1 MNLTEE
7 IGRRR
12 TFAIIAHPD
21 AGKTTLTE
29 KFLLY
34 GGAIQMAGSVKARR
48 AQRAVTSDWMAIE
61 RERGIS
67 VTSTVLQFEYGGF
80 KVNLLDT
87 PGHQDFGEDTYRT
100 LLAADAAIM
109 LLDGG
114 KGVEPVTEKLYA
126 VCKLKGL
133 PVFTF
138 VNKMD
143 RPALEPLQI
152 LDELRAKLGLDA
164 YPVNWPIG
172 SGPSFCG
179 VVDPPTREALLFE
192 RQEGGA
198 KEALSRRAGL
208 DDASIEAKVGAES
221 LRALE
226 QELDML
232 ASSGLQ
238 HDEEMVQEGLLS
250 PVFFGSA
257 VTNFGV
263 EALLKGFLALGPPPH
278 ARALKGG
285 APLAPQDERFSAFVF
300 KSQANMDPRHRDR
313 IAFLRVVSGRF
324 EGGMQAWHSRLQREV
339 RLNNPKEFFG
349 RERDTVTEAFPG
361 DILGIMN
368 SGNLRIGDTL
378 SSAKDLLFPG
388 VPRFPCEH
396 FGVLR
401 CAPSARKAF
410 AKGLEELLQE
420 GAIQGFKDPGAAG
433 NDLLLGAVG
442 PLQFEVLQYRLLNE
456 YGAKTDLEKL
466 DYKVARWIQGPPEA
480 LTALRGAGTCR
491 VVEDMDTRS
500 VALFRDPWSL
510 ENAKRNHAR
519 LDFLSVAPVD

>member
-1 MNLTEE
+1 MELTEE
-7 IGRRR
+7 IARRR

-48 AQRAVTSDWMAIE
+48 AQRSATSDWMAIE

-67 VTSTVLQFEYGGF
+67 VTSTVLQFEFGGY

-179 VVDPPTREALLFE
+179 VVDPRTRQAQVFE
-192 RQEGGA
+192 RQEGGS
-198 KEALSRRAGL
+198 KEALARSATL
-208 DDASIEAKVGAES
+208 DDPAIADKIGAES
-221 LRALE
+221 LKALRM
-226 QELDML
+226 ELDML
-232 ASSGLQ
+232 GTMGLE
-238 HDEEMVQEGLLS
+238 HDDEMVQAGLLS

-263 EALLKGFLALGPPPH
+263 EPLLRGFLALGPPPH
-278 ARALKGG
+278 PRALRGG
-285 APLAPQDERFSAFVF
+285 ESLPPTDGRFSAFVF
-300 KSQANMDPRHRDR
+300 KTQANMDPRHRDR
-313 IAFLRVVSGRF
+313 IAFFRVVSGRF
-324 EGGMQAWHSRLQREV
+324 EGGMQAWHSRLGREV

-349 RERDTVTEAFPG
+349 RERDTVTEAFAG

-368 SGNLRIGDTL
+368 SGQLRIGDTL
-378 SSAKDLLFPG
+378 SQSKDLLFPG

-420 GAIQGFKDPGAAG
+420 GAIQGFKDPVAAG

-456 YGAKTDLEKL
+456 YSAKTDLEKL
-466 DYKVARWIQGPPEA
+466 DYKVARWLQGPPEA
-480 LTALRGAGTCR
+480 LEALRGAGTCR
-491 VVEDMDTRS
+491 VVQDMDGRG
-500 VALFRDPWSL
+500 VGLFRDPWSL
-510 ENAKRNHAR
+510 ESASRNHPKVA
-519 LDFLSVAPVD
+519 FLALAPAD

>member
-1 MNLTEE
+1 MSLHEE
-7 IGRRR
+7 VIRRR

-48 AQRAVTSDWMAIE
+48 AQRSATSDWMSIE

-67 VTSTVLQFEYGGF
+67 VTSTVLQFEYEGY

-114 KGVEPVTEKLYA
+114 KGVEPITEKLYA

-143 RPALEPLQI
+143 RPALSPLQI
-152 LDELRAKLGLDA
+152 LDELKSKLGLDA

-172 SGPSFCG
+172 SGPGFCG
-179 VVDPPTREALLFE
+179 VIDRASGQATVFE
-192 RQEGGA
+192 RQEGGS
-198 KEALSRRAGL
+198 KEALSRLSDLDDPAIDAKIGADGVKLLRDELEMLDTMGLGHDDELVDAGL
-208 DDASIEAKVGAES
+208 I
-221 LRALE
+221 
-226 QELDML
+226 
-232 ASSGLQ
+232 
-238 HDEEMVQEGLLS
+238 S

-263 EALLKGFLALGPPPH
+263 EQLLKGFLKLGPPPK
-278 ARALKGG
+278 AREARGG
-285 APLAPQDERFSAFVF
+285 AELKPEDDRFSAFVF
-300 KSQANMDPRHRDR
+300 KTQANMDPKHRDR

-324 EGGMQAWHSRLQREV
+324 EGGMEAWHSRLGRPF
-339 RLNNPKEFFG
+339 RLSNPKEFFG
-349 RERDTVTEAFPG
+349 RERETVTEAFAG
-361 DILGIMN
+361 DILGLMN
-368 SGNLRIGDTL
+368 AGNLRIGDSL
-378 SSAKDLLFPG
+378 SSDKAVVFPG
-388 VPRFPCEH
+388 IPRFEAEH
-396 FGVLR
+396 FGIVR
-401 CAPSARKAF
+401 CAPSSRKAF
-410 AKGLEELLQE
+410 NKGLEELLQE
-420 GAIQGFKDPGAAG
+420 GAIQGFQDPNSPG
-433 NDLLLGAVG
+433 NDLILGAVG
-442 PLQFEVLQYRLLNE
+442 PLQFEVLQYRLANE

-466 DYKVARWIQGPPEA
+466 PYRLARWVQGPDEAIEA
-480 LTALRGAGTCR
+480 LRSTSICKLAT
-491 VVEDMDTRS
+491 DMDGQW

-510 ENAKRNHAR
+510 EGVLRNHAK
-519 LDFLSVAPVD
+519 LKFLAIAPVL

>member
-1 MNLTEE
+1 MNPTDE
-7 IGRRR
+7 IARRR

-48 AQRAVTSDWMAIE
+48 AQRSATSDWMAIE

-67 VTSTVLQFEYGGF
+67 VTSTVLQFEYEGF

-143 RPALEPLQI
+143 RPALSPLAI
-152 LDELRAKLGLDA
+152 LDELQAKLGLDA

-179 VVDPPTREALLFE
+179 VADPDTRSALLFE

-198 KEALSRRAGL
+198 REALARVATL
-208 DDASIEAKVGAES
+208 DDPAITEKLGEES
-221 LRALE
+221 LRDLRS
-226 QELDML
+226 ELDML
-232 ASSGLQ
+232 AASGLR
-238 HDEEMVQEGLLS
+238 HDEELVQAGLLS

-263 EALLKGFLALGPPPH
+263 EPLLKGFLALGPAPLG
-278 ARALKGG
+278 RSLKGG
-285 APLAPQDERFSAFVF
+285 GLLEPRDARFSAFVF

-324 EGGMQAWHSRLQREV
+324 EGGMPAWNARLGREV

-368 SGNLRIGDTL
+368 NGQLRLGDTL
-378 SSAKDLLFPG
+378 SDAHDLRFPG
-388 VPRFPCEH
+388 VPRFPYEH

-401 CAPSARKAF
+401 CAPGARKAF
-410 AKGLEELLQE
+410 VKGMEELLEE
-420 GAIQGFKDPGAAG
+420 GAIQAFRDPRASG

-442 PLQFEVLQYRLLNE
+442 PLQFEVLRYRLLNE

-466 DYKVARWIQGPPEA
+466 DYRVARWLQAEPKAVEA
-480 LTALRGAGTCR
+480 LRTAGTCR
-491 VVEDMDTRS
+491 LVEDRDGHA
-500 VALFRDPWSL
+500 VALFRDTWSL
-510 ENAKRNHAR
+510 EHAQRNHSSVG
-519 LDFLSVAPVD
+519 FLTVAPVE

>member
-1 MNLTEE
+1 MGLDQE
-7 IGRRR
+7 IARRR

-48 AQRAVTSDWMAIE
+48 AQRSATSDWMAIE
-61 RERGIS
+61 KERGIS
-67 VTSTVLQFEYGGF
+67 VTSTVLQFEYQGW

-109 LLDGG
+109 LLDAG

-143 RPALEPLQI
+143 RPSLEPLRI
-152 LDELRAKLGLDA
+152 LDELKAKLGLDA

-172 SGPSFCG
+172 NGPSFCG
-179 VVDPPTREALLFE
+179 VARPGGGPALLFE

-198 KEALSRRAGL
+198 REALSREAGL
-208 DDASIEAKVGAES
+208 DDPFIAAKIGPDAV
-221 LRALE
+221 RALKD
-226 QELDML
+226 ELAML
-232 ASSGLQ
+232 ADMGLR
-238 HDEEMVQEGLLS
+238 HDDEMVAAGLLS

-263 EALLKGFLALGPPPH
+263 EPLLKGFLELGPPPH
-278 ARALKGG
+278 PRALKGG
-285 APLAPQDERFSAFVF
+285 ATLRPQDPRFSAFVF
-300 KSQANMDPRHRDR
+300 KTQANMDPRHRDR
-313 IAFLRVVSGRF
+313 IAFLRVMSGRF
-324 EGGMQAWHSRLQREV
+324 EGGMEVWHARLGKPV
-339 RLNNPKEFFG
+339 RLSNPKEFFG
-349 RERDTVTEAFPG
+349 RERDTVTEAFAG

-368 SGNLRIGDTL
+368 SGTLRIGDCL
-378 SSAKDLLFPG
+378 SSDRDLRFPG
-388 VPRFPCEH
+388 VPRFPAEH

-401 CAPSARKAF
+401 CAPSVRKAF
-410 AKGLEELLQE
+410 TKGLEELLQE
-420 GAIQGFKDPGAAG
+420 GAIQGFRDPAAAG
-433 NDLLLGAVG
+433 NDLVLGAVG
-442 PLQFEVLQYRLLNE
+442 PLQFEVLQYRLEGE
-456 YGAKTDLEKL
+456 YGAKSDLERL
-466 DYKVARWIQGPPEA
+466 PYKVARWLQGPPAA
-480 LTALRGAGTCR
+480 LEALRGTGLCR
-491 VVEDMDTRS
+491 VLEDLDGHP
-500 VALFRDPWSL
+500 VGLFRDVWSL
-510 ENAKRNHAR
+510 ESTQRNHGQV
-519 LDFLSVAPVD
+519 DFLAVAPVD

>member
-1 MNLTEE
+1 MDPTDE
-7 IGRRR
+7 IARRR

-48 AQRAVTSDWMAIE
+48 AQRSATSDWMAIE

-114 KGVEPVTEKLYA
+114 KGVEPITEKLYA

-143 RPALEPLQI
+143 RPSLEPLQI

-172 SGPSFCG
+172 NGPSFCG
-179 VVDPPTREALLFE
+179 VVDPRSRACILFE

-198 KEALSRRAGL
+198 REALSREAGL
-208 DDASIEAKVGAES
+208 DDPAIEAKIGPDAVKA
-221 LRALE
+221 LR

-232 ASSGLQ
+232 ATMGLA
-238 HDEEMVQEGLLS
+238 HDDEMVQEGLLS

-263 EALLKGFLALGPPPH
+263 EPLLKGFMAMGPPPH
-278 ARALKGG
+278 ARALRGQG
-285 APLAPQDERFSAFVF
+285 SIAPADGRFSAFVF
-300 KSQANMDPRHRDR
+300 KTQANMDPRHRDR

-324 EGGMQAWHSRLQREV
+324 EGGMQAWHSRLEREV

-349 RERDTVTEAFPG
+349 RERDTVTEAFAG

-368 SGNLRIGDTL
+368 SGQLRIGDSL
-378 SSAKDLLFPG
+378 SGARELVFPG

-401 CAPSARKAF
+401 AAPSARKAF
-410 AKGLEELLQE
+410 AKGLDELLQE
-420 GAIQGFKDPGAAG
+420 GAIQGFRDPSAAG

-466 DYKVARWIQGPPEA
+466 DYKVARWLQGPPEA
-480 LTALRGAGTCR
+480 LELLRGAGTCR
-491 VVEDMDTRS
+491 VVEDMDARA
-500 VALFRDPWSL
+500 VGLFRDPWSL
-510 ENAKRNHAR
+510 ESAQRNHSR
-519 LDFLSVAPVD
+519 LKFLAVAPVD

>member
-1 MNLTEE
+1 VTTESE
-7 IGRRR
+7 ISRRR

-48 AQRAVTSDWMAIE
+48 AQRAATSDWMAIE

-67 VTSTVLQFEYGGF
+67 VTSTVLQFEYEGY

-100 LLAADAAIM
+100 LMAADAAIM

-133 PVFTF
+133 PIFTF

-143 RPALEPLQI
+143 RPSLEPLQI
-152 LDELRAKLGLDA
+152 LDELKAKLGLDA

-172 SGPSFCG
+172 NGPSFCG
-179 VVDPPTREALLFE
+179 VADPGTRRALLFE
-192 RQEGGA
+192 RQDRGA
-198 KEALSRRAGL
+198 KEALSREAGL
-208 DDASIEAKVGAES
+208 DDPAIEAKIGPDALKA
-221 LRALE
+221 LRD
-226 QELDML
+226 ELDML
-232 ASSGLQ
+232 ATMALN
-238 HDEEMVQEGLLS
+238 HDDEMVQAGLLS

-263 EALLKGFLALGPPPH
+263 EPLLRGFLKLGPGPH
-278 ARALKGG
+278 PRALSDGG
-285 APLAPQDERFSAFVF
+285 ELKPADPRFSAFVF
-300 KSQANMDPRHRDR
+300 KTQANMDPKHRDR

-324 EGGMQAWHSRLQREV
+324 EGGMEAFHQRLGKDV

-349 RERDTVTEAFPG
+349 RERDTVTEAWPG
-361 DILGIMN
+361 DILGLMN
-368 SGNLRIGDTL
+368 AGQLRIGDTL
-378 SSAKDLLFPG
+378 TADKNLRFPG
-388 VPRFPCEH
+388 IPRFPAEH
-396 FGVLR
+396 FGILR
-401 CAPSARKAF
+401 CAPSSRKAF
-410 AKGLEELLQE
+410 NKGLEELLQE
-420 GAIQGFKDPGAAG
+420 GAIQGFKDASAGG
-433 NDLLLGAVG
+433 NDLVLGAVG
-442 PLQFEVLQYRLLNE
+442 PLQFEVLQYRLLAE

-466 DYKVARWIQGPPEA
+466 SYKVARWLEGAPEA
-480 LTALRGAGTCR
+480 LAALRDANTCR
-491 VVEDMDTRS
+491 VLQDLDGHAVG
-500 VALFRDPWSL
+500 LFRDIWTL
-510 ENAKRNHAR
+510 ESTVRNHGKMR
-519 LDFLSVAPVD
+519 FLVLAPSR